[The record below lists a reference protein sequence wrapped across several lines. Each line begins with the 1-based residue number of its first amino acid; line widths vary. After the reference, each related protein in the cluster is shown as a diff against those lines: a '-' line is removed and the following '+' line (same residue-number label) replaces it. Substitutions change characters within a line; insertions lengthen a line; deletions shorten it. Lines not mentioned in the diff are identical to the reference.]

1 MGTTSYAPS
10 VATVVGRDSELAAA
24 EAFLAADAGFA
35 ALAIVGEPGIGK
47 TTLWEE
53 VMRRALATGALGLV
67 ARPNEA
73 EAKLSFAAL
82 SDLVSGIDADAFD
95 ALPEPQRQALD
106 VALLRARA
114 AERPPERRTVGT
126 ALLTLLRHV
135 AARTG
140 VVIGIDDMQWL
151 DPASR
156 TAVEFAI
163 RRLTDEP
170 VKLIASVRAGADA
183 LSAFREHVE
192 RIELGP
198 VSVASLHRILGD
210 RLGRSF
216 PRPTLVRIAE
226 ASAGNPLYALEIAR
240 LANANEIGASLP
252 VPDDVRALVARRVA
266 ALPEETRHALLRTAS
281 LARPDLSL
289 VDERAL
295 APAEEADLVR
305 VGAQGRIN
313 FVHPL
318 FSSAVY
324 AAASQARRRDVHRV
338 LAVEVAD
345 PEERARHLALSCDGP
360 DAEAAGAVARAARG
374 ARLRG
379 ASDAAAELQE
389 LALQLTPP
397 EDARLDERR
406 FDLGE
411 QLLLAGDFHRSN
423 EVLEALAKTA
433 DGDLRARALLLRAD
447 IVYWRIGEA
456 AALVLAEEAL
466 DSTTDP
472 LLRARAYAQIAAH
485 EGTHDV
491 RRAAATAGQALE
503 LLERV
508 GGTPELVSVALSA
521 RVRADLFLGNG
532 LDLDAAE
539 RARELE
545 ADAPP
550 AAVDTR
556 VGFKLGQWLRYT
568 DDFAGARTRLEE
580 TEQLAHDEGDES
592 SFPNLFL
599 NLALLECW
607 SGNWDLAAE
616 FADRS
621 HEGFKQVGAVGVV
634 PSVWGAYVAAH
645 FGRLD
650 DVRAAA
656 PDPDGLDEPIHR
668 MLWHR
673 TVGLAALAVGHAAE
687 ADEQLSRALDDLDV
701 MDFGEPAVWRVHGD
715 AIEAALAVGDTERAA
730 TRIEQFEQQAAR
742 SRIPWSLAVSAR
754 CRALLDAAN
763 GDLESAE
770 AALERALDHHERCPM
785 PFERAR
791 TLLALGQVLR
801 RSKQR
806 RRAREALEEA
816 IAVFEQLGGEPWV
829 ERAREELER
838 VRGRTAPDDLSPTEL
853 RIAELAATGLTN
865 IAIAAEV
872 FVTQKTVEANLARVY
887 RKLGIRSRAQLAHAL
902 DARASE
908 LIP

>member
-1 MGTTSYAPS
+1 M
-10 VATVVGRDSELAAA
+10 ATVVGRDLELAAA
-24 EAFLAADAGFA
+24 DSFLAAADGFA

-47 TTLWEE
+47 TTLWDEA
-53 VMRRALATGALGLV
+53 MRRAQDGTVLALV
-67 ARPNEA
+67 ARPSEA

-82 SDLVSGIDADAFD
+82 SDLVSAIDDEAFD

-114 AERPPERRTVGT
+114 AGRPPERRTVGT

-135 AARTG
+135 AARTN
-140 VVIGIDDMQWL
+140 VLIGIDDMQWL

-156 TAVEFAI
+156 TALEFAL

-170 VKLIASVRAGADA
+170 VRLITSVRAGADTA
-183 LSAFREHVE
+183 TAFRDRVQ

-198 VSVASLHRILGD
+198 VSVASLHRILAD

-216 PRPTLVRIAE
+216 PRPALVRIAE
-226 ASAGNPLYALEIAR
+226 ASGGNPLYALEIAR
-240 LANANEIGASLP
+240 LFGSADSGVSMP
-252 VPDDVRALVARRVA
+252 VPEDVRALVARRVG
-266 ALPEETRHALLRTAS
+266 ALPEATRDALLRTAS
-281 LARPDLSL
+281 LARPDVSL

-305 VGAQGRIN
+305 ITAHGRIS

-318 FSSAVY
+318 FASAVY

-360 DAEAAGAVARAARG
+360 DAEAAGAVARAARR

-389 LALQLTPP
+389 LALQLTPEGDP
-397 EDARLDERR
+397 HFDERR
-406 FDLGE
+406 FELGE
-411 QLLLAGDFHRSN
+411 QLLLAGDFQQSA
-423 EVLEALAKTA
+423 EVLEDLAETA

-447 IVYWRIGEA
+447 IVYWRSGET
-456 AALVLAEEAL
+456 AALELAERAL
-466 DSTTDP
+466 DSTTDTV
-472 LLRARAYAQIAAH
+472 LRARAYAQIAGHA
-485 EGTHDV
+485 GTHDV
-491 RRAAATAGQALE
+491 PRAATAAATALE
-503 LLERV
+503 LLERT
-508 GGTPELVSVALSA
+508 GGTPELVSIALSA

-532 LDLDAAE
+532 LDLEAAE
-539 RARELE
+539 RALELE

-568 DDFAGARTRLEE
+568 DDFAGARARLAE

-592 SFPNLFL
+592 SFPNIFL
-599 NLALLECW
+599 NRALLECW
-607 SGNWDLAAE
+607 SGNWVLASE
-616 FADRS
+616 LADAS
-621 HEGFKQVGAVGVV
+621 HQSFHQVGVGI
-634 PSVWGAYVAAH
+634 PAPDLWRTYVDAH
-645 FGRLD
+645 FGRVD

-656 PDPDGLDEPIHR
+656 PPPEEIDEPVRR

-673 TVGLAALAVGHAAE
+673 IVGLAELAVGNANE
-687 ADEQLSRALDDLDV
+687 ADERLSRALDDLDLI
-701 MDFGEPAVWRVHGD
+701 DFREPAVWRVDGD

-730 TRIEQFEQQAAR
+730 PRVERFEEQAAR

-754 CRALLDAAN
+754 CRALLEAAN
-763 GDLESAE
+763 GNSDAAE
-770 AALERALDHHERCPM
+770 TALDRALEAHEHCPM

-791 TLLALGQVLR
+791 TLLIQGQVLR

-816 IAVFEQLGGEPWV
+816 IAIFEQLGAEPWAD
-829 ERAREELER
+829 RARDELQR

-853 RIAELAATGLTN
+853 RIAELAASGLTN
-865 IAIAAEV
+865 TAIAAEV

-887 RKLGIRSRAQLAHAL
+887 RKLDIRSRAQLAHAL